1 MMGSTGHPSGT
12 QVEVEYLGDD
22 LPPIVGAD
30 ERQEVREELRA
41 DRTFGA
47 HERERRTAELDRYD
61 PIVPRFATA
70 RRRRPGVDDGEVLGH
85 RPINQCVLG
94 RAHVVRMRMENARQP
109 RRVAVAVSYT
119 HLRAHETPEHLVCR
133 LL

>member
-1 MMGSTGHPSGT
+1 MMGSTGYPSGT

-47 HERERRTAELDRYD
+47 RVR
-61 PIVPRFATA
+61 A
-70 RRRRPGVDDGEVLGH
+70 RRMFDRPEVLHGLPDAHPH
-85 RPINQCVLG
+85 R
-94 RAHVVRMRMENARQP
+94 RS
-109 RRVAVAVSYT
+109 VAD
-119 HLRAHETPEHLVCR
+119 HLQGIPLRPAFLTDNRSIPSSSTREM
-133 LL
+133 

>member
-1 MMGSTGHPSGT
+1 MYGIFVCSMMRSTGYPSGT

-47 HERERRTAELDRYD
+47 HERERGTAELDRYD
-61 PIVPRFATA
+61 SIVPPFATA
-70 RRRRPGVDDGEVLGH
+70 RRRRP
-85 RPINQCVLG
+85 
-94 RAHVVRMRMENARQP
+94 
-109 RRVAVAVSYT
+109 S
-119 HLRAHETPEHLVCR
+119 
-133 LL
+133 